1 MRVEAAVQM
10 IGHGNSIEGHKG
22 CDALD
27 AGVGEFIIEWL
38 FNLLLPPWVVC
49 VAFLLR

>member
-1 MRVEAAVQM
+1 MIVEAAVQM

-22 CDALD
+22 CEAMD
-27 AGVGEFIIEWL
+27 AGVGGFIIAWL
-38 FNLLLPPWVVC
+38 FNLLLFRWVVC